1 MQEPAPTWRRM
12 VCGMAPATLIV
23 ILLAAAALI
32 VACCVIFPT
41 VRHILGGLWEAL
53 ESLDALVFV
62 VLIFAVVGA
71 LVGIVG
77 WGLARH
83 LWGFLLGE

>member
-1 MQEPAPTWRRM
+1 M
-12 VCGMAPATLIV
+12 VCGMAPATVIV

-32 VACCVIFPT
+32 VVWCVVFPT
-41 VRHILGGLWEAL
+41 VRHILGGAWAAL

-62 VLIFAVVGA
+62 LVILAVVGA
-71 LVGIVG
+71 LVGIVS
-77 WGLARH
+77 WELAGD